1 MEEQTIEWKK
11 DLEIV
16 RDGRFFKV
24 RNCNVYIGGLF
35 TTIQHA
41 ENFIRGYNNK
51 RVDDIIR
58 KETKKIKNSDKPIK
72 QRMKEYKELCQAIPN
87 YS

>member
-1 MEEQTIEWKK
+1 MEEQAIEWKK

-24 RNCNVYIGGLF
+24 RNCSAYIGGSF
-35 TTIQHA
+35 TTMKHA
-41 ENFIRGYNNK
+41 QDFIDAYNNK
-51 RVDDIIR
+51 RVDNIVK
-58 KETKKIKNSDKPIK
+58 KETRKIRNSDEPIK
-72 QRMKEYKELCQAIPN
+72 KRMKEYKELCQAIPN

>member
-1 MEEQTIEWKK
+1 MEEQTFEWKK
-11 DLEIV
+11 NLLII

-24 RNCNVYIGGLF
+24 RNGTVYVGGTF
-35 TTIQHA
+35 TTRQHA
-41 ENFIRGYNNK
+41 ENFIKGYNNK
-51 RVDDIIR
+51 RVDDIVR
-58 KETKKIKNSDKPIK
+58 KETKKIKHSDKPIK

>member
-1 MEEQTIEWKK
+1 MEEQTLEWKK
-11 DLEIV
+11 DLIIV

-24 RNCNVYIGGLF
+24 RNCNTYIGGSF
-35 TTIQHA
+35 TTMKHA
-41 ENFIRGYNNK
+41 QDFINGYNNK
-51 RVDDIIR
+51 RVDTIVK

-72 QRMKEYKELCQAIPN
+72 QRMKEYKELCQAIPD

>member
-1 MEEQTIEWKK
+1 MEEQTLEWKK
-11 DLEIV
+11 DLEVV

-24 RNCNVYIGGLF
+24 RNGTVYVGGAF
-35 TTIQHA
+35 PTTQHA
-41 ENFIRGYNNK
+41 ENFIKGYNNK
-51 RVDDIIR
+51 RVDDIVR
-58 KETKKIKNSDKPIK
+58 KETKKIKHSDKPIK

>member
-1 MEEQTIEWKK
+1 MEEQTLEWKK
-11 DLEIV
+11 DLVIV

-24 RNCNVYIGGLF
+24 RNGTVYVGGAF
-35 TTIQHA
+35 TTVQHA
-41 ENFIRGYNNK
+41 ENFIKGYNNK
-51 RVDDIIR
+51 RVDDIVR

-72 QRMKEYKELCQAIPN
+72 QRMKEYKELCQAIPD